1 MKEVTEILKDIK
13 RGDKT
18 HIAKLS
24 GASLDMVIKV
34 LKGERSSNTGKG
46 KLIIMAGLC
55 IIRQRKVLEQKYRDE
70 QKTNQHVKTKPNQ

>member
-1 MKEVTEILKDIK
+1 MEEITEILKDIK

-18 HIAKLS
+18 HIAELT

-34 LKGERSSNTGKG
+34 LKRQRSSGTGKG

-55 IIRQRKVLEQKYRDE
+55 IIRQRKVLEQKYRE
-70 QKTNQHVKTKPNQ
+70 GQKTNQHVKKTSN

>member
-1 MKEVTEILKDIK
+1 MNEITEILKDIK

-18 HIAKLS
+18 HIAELT

-34 LKGERSSNTGKG
+34 LKGERSSDVGKG

-55 IIRQRKVLEQKYRDE
+55 IIRQRRVLEQMYREE
-70 QKTNQHVKTKPNQ
+70 QKTNQHVKKTTN